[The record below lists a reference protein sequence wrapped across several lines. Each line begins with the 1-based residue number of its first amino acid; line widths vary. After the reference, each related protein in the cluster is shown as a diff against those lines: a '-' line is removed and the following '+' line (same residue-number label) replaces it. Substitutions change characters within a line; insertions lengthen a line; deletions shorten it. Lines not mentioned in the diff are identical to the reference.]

1 MRFLSALLLCALLAL
16 PAAADSLRVRHL
28 VASPEGEV
36 SPGAEDIGELL
47 GRNLGLEGCELV
59 ETKTAPLSGR
69 GGSVRASFALAA
81 GYSLSVQGDRAKGFA
96 LTVKKDG
103 KELLRTTFRIG
114 AENHPVLV
122 GGFRAGDGPDDAKRK
137 RLFAFDVVPDG

>member
-1 MRFLSALLLCALLAL
+1 MRFLSAILLCALLAL
-16 PAAADSLRVRHL
+16 PAAADSLRVRHV

-36 SPGAEDIGELL
+36 SPGAEDLGALL
-47 GRNLGLEGCELV
+47 GRNLGLAGCELV
-59 ETKTAPLSGR
+59 ETKTAPATGKA
-69 GGSVRASFALAA
+69 GAVRASFDLAA
-81 GYSLSVQGDRAKGFA
+81 GYKLSVQGDRAKGFA
-96 LTVKKDG
+96 LTVRKDG

-137 RLFAFDVVPDG
+137 RLFAFDVVSE